1 MKRLA
6 SLLLILLAACGP
18 ERSAGPSVPFTAEAR
33 PRNPDHFIVGNGSE
47 IPLPYEVVRSL
58 AISSGMPGMIN
69 FELQDWFRPGGQI
82 ELEEVDGAS
91 RYRLTLTG
99 LVPGGLYTAWL
110 VRISGS
116 ARGPKRDLGLS
127 PGYDGPRPS
136 SLPQGTNLIIAD
148 ENGEAIRTFVLAP
161 LYTDASDQT
170 YFGVDFW
177 DEVHVAFH
185 ADNRAYGFIPGP
197 NHWTQVVLPIRPN
210 DGSAITRLNATDSS
224 TLAATAAGVFGD
236 AVDAIAARGVP
247 AAVDYSE
254 EQWNTATGRVTLN
267 IVDFGTTRDIN
278 VVITGDGLIP
288 RAAYSAWLVNERTAC
303 PIGEMTVGDV
313 GERPLFGAQAEVDAR
328 GRGFVRAVLT
338 EASECL
344 DGERFQRLDNWSR
357 IELRLHPLNRFDG
370 LSIANTVPHLTV
382 EIPDLVL
389 AAP

>member
-6 SLLLILLAACGP
+6 SLSLVLFAACGP
-18 ERSAGPSVPFTAEAR
+18 ERSAGPEVPFTAEAR

-47 IPLPYEVVRSL
+47 IPLPYDVVRSL
-58 AISSGMPGMIN
+58 AISSGVPGMIN
-69 FELQDWFRPGGQI
+69 FELQDWFRPGGRI
-82 ELEEVDGAS
+82 ELEQVDGAS

-136 SLPQGTNLIIAD
+136 SLAQGTNLILAD
-148 ENGEAIRTFVLAP
+148 DDGEATRTFVLDP

-197 NHWTQVVLPIRPN
+197 NHWTQVVLPIRPD
-210 DGSAITRLNATDSS
+210 DGSAIVGLSPTDSA
-224 TLAATAAGVFGD
+224 TLAATAAGVFTD
-236 AVDAIAARGVP
+236 AVDAIAARGV
-247 AAVDYSE
+247 AGASDYSE
-254 EQWNTATGRVTLN
+254 AQWDGASGHITFNL
-267 IVDFGTTRDIN
+267 VDFGTTQDVN
-278 VVITGDGLIP
+278 VVLTADGLIP
-288 RAAYSAWLVNERTAC
+288 QAAYSAWLVSGSRAC
-303 PIGEMTVGDV
+303 PIGEVTVG
-313 GERPLFGAQAEVDAR
+313 EPATRPLFGAQAEVDER
-328 GRGFVRAVLT
+328 GRGYVRAVLT
-338 EASECL
+338 EASECIG
-344 DGERFQRLDNWSR
+344 GERFRSLEDWSHV
-357 IELRLHPLNRFDG
+357 ELRLHPLNRFEG
-370 LSIANTVPHLTV
+370 LSIADTVPHLTV
-382 EIPDLVL
+382 AVPEVVL